1 MMLFFGNND
10 ITTLEHIGKRCG
22 QTSLIVER
30 SSQVTT
36 AQRTGGAT
44 GASWSLEV
52 RDLLTA
58 EEASR
63 FFGRDDGEQ
72 RQLLIRSGL
81 PPAII
86 QRVKYDKHE
95 IFIGKFDP
103 PE

>member
-1 MMLFFGNND
+1 MMIFFGNSD
-10 ITTLEHIGKRCG
+10 MTTLEYISKRCG

-36 AQRTGGAT
+36 KQRTSGST
-44 GASWSLEV
+44 GASWSVEV
-52 RDLLTA
+52 RELITA

-63 FFGRDDGEQ
+63 FLGRDDMQQ
-72 RQLLIRSGL
+72 RQLLIRGGL

-86 QRVKYDKHE
+86 QRVKYDSHE
-95 IFIGKFDP
+95 LFAGKFQP